1 MMSQRFFIT
10 GTDTGVG
17 KTVLSALLCAALNA
31 FYWKPIQTGTDEDM
45 DSRTVAELAELP
57 EERILPEAYRFR
69 QPVSPHLAARWAGEQ
84 IYLKNIG
91 MPEVAQGTALIVE
104 GAGGLLVPINELEFM
119 VDLIRELKLPVL
131 LAARSTL
138 GTINHTL
145 LSLAALARAEI
156 EITGVVLI
164 GDLNADNREA
174 IEEYGRVR
182 VVGEIPRLERLCR
195 GALLETFDKYFD
207 KKVFMPSARSSAASA
222 SVSK

>member
-1 MMSQRFFIT
+1 MTSQRFFIT